1 MMFIF
6 QNIKEIKQGMTR
18 PHLPNAPCHL
28 SLGLTPTRVSSV
40 LSADNDFTFSYLD
53 SVLFRFPSEYY
64 ILYSRLKIRNENAK
78 TLSRLPSIRAK
89 MKWPIIILLTLT
101 FVAAA
106 GKLKLLLSVAIIS
119 NYSLIIIRRWRPH
132 IITSGTHTAAPL
144 DSQLLLFY
152 IWQFGLRSG
161 PNSFSEREV
170 LIQFIRSR
178 HTPLSNLYRP
188 VNKRQKKI
196 MLELQ

>member
-1 MMFIF
+1 M
-6 QNIKEIKQGMTR
+6 IK
-18 PHLPNAPCHL
+18 
-28 SLGLTPTRVSSV
+28 
-40 LSADNDFTFSYLD
+40 
-53 SVLFRFPSEYY
+53 
-64 ILYSRLKIRNENAK
+64 
-78 TLSRLPSIRAK
+78 LSRIWIMFYSDSRQNNITFYTADWKSEMK
-89 MKWPIIILLTLT
+89 MPGILVQCQQCQQCAELKWPIIILLTLT
-101 FVAAA
+101 FVWAW

-119 NYSLIIIRRWRPH
+119 NYGTIIIRRWRPH

-178 HTPLSNLYRP
+178 HTPLSNLYKP